1 MAPNVYA
8 GNADNLAGINSQSQS
23 LIIMQNPYGFNPLN
37 PEIIRVLHP
46 NGKIVITA
54 SLNTKGQI
62 NNKFANQAIKEA
74 ESKGFKVSKKPV
86 QNNGFNQSDGN
97 PIKSESF
104 IEITITKK

>member
-1 MAPNVYA
+1 MR
-8 GNADNLAGINSQSQS
+8 
-23 LIIMQNPYGFNPLN
+23 F
-37 PEIIRVLHP
+37 
-46 NGKIVITA
+46 
-54 SLNTKGQI
+54 

-104 IEITITKK
+104 IEMTITKK